1 MFVTWRDCTRAFTL
15 LVCLALTACQPSDL
29 SKEQSDYIGTA
40 KPNSQ
45 GLRPFISA
53 TGLVLL
59 AEAQLARG
67 KIKQSAQNYFTAA
80 MLSNN
85 ADISE
90 RAVFLARQ
98 AESTDQIEKML
109 NRWQQIDPASKSA
122 WEQSIIFYSETQN
135 IFALERS
142 LIHLLRLEPDYRADW
157 IASFWTTLP
166 KESQMKLLLKLIDIS
181 SQHTNASLAMV
192 VANLKNRLNPATG
205 TIWLDKWIEK
215 TKPEAYLILFR
226 ARLEL
231 PNRKKA
237 IAFAERFQYVQNDI
251 EIQSQL
257 ARWYGLE
264 GNNEQASLLLR
275 DIINRDQSRHQD
287 LLTLG
292 LLEMQVG
299 DVNLAERSFKALL
312 SNERYR
318 SDAYYHLGRLA
329 MRNERFALAID
340 RLLQVDRGD
349 LIVEARK
356 QMATVAFRTKNYRQA
371 YQWFEEARLLFPER
385 QYELHLTEAQF
396 QITNNM
402 ATDAIPILNKA
413 LSQTPNNIEVL
424 YTRALAYEQIG
435 KIDSTEAD
443 LRHILKL
450 KPNDPDALN
459 ALGYTLADR
468 TERYKEALQLIKQA
482 LELKPE
488 SAAIRDSMGWI
499 LMKVG
504 RLTEAKSH
512 FEKAWE
518 KSQDHE
524 IAAHYG
530 ELLWRLGQKH
540 DARRIWNMGYE
551 SGPESDKIRD
561 TIQRLTNS

>member
-1 MFVTWRDCTRAFTL
+1 MFVKWLDCTRAFTL
-15 LVCLALTACQPSDL
+15 LVCLVLNACQPSEL
-29 SKEQSDYIGTA
+29 LKEQSSHAGAA

-45 GLRPFISA
+45 GAQPGISVA
-53 TGLVLL
+53 GLVLL
-59 AEAQLARG
+59 AEAQLAEG
-67 KIKQSAQNYFTAA
+67 NAKQSLKNYVMAA
-80 MLSNN
+80 MRSNN
-85 ADISE
+85 PEISE
-90 RAVFLARQ
+90 RAIFLARQ
-98 AESTDQIEKML
+98 VGSPNQIKKVL
-109 NRWQQIDPASKSA
+109 DRWKQIDPVSRSA
-122 WEQSIIFYSETQN
+122 WEESIIFYSETQN
-135 IFALERS
+135 MLALEQS
-142 LIHLLRLEPDYRADW
+142 LSQLLRLEPDYRADW
-157 IASFWTTLP
+157 IASFWTSLP
-166 KESQMKLLLKLIDIS
+166 KESQRKLLLKLINAAS
-181 SQHTNASLAMV
+181 KHTNSSVAMV
-192 VANLKNRLNPATG
+192 VTDLKNRLNPAAG

-215 TKPEAYLILFR
+215 ITPTADLILFR

-231 PNRKKA
+231 PSRKKA
-237 IAFAERFQYVQNDI
+237 IDFVERFQYVQNNIDI
-251 EIQSQL
+251 KSQL

-264 GNNEQASLLLR
+264 GKNEKALLLLR
-275 DIINRDQSRHQD
+275 DIINQDQSRYQD

-292 LLEMQVG
+292 LLEMQIG
-299 DVNLAERSFKALL
+299 DVKLAERSFKVLL

-329 MRNERFALAID
+329 MRTKHFDLAID

-356 QMATVAFRTKNYRQA
+356 QLATVASQTNKYNQA
-371 YQWFEEARLLFPER
+371 YRWFEEARLLFPEL
-385 QYELHLTEAQF
+385 QHELHLTEAQF
-396 QITNNM
+396 QISINM

-413 LSQTPNNIEVL
+413 LSQVPNNIEVL
-424 YTRALAYEQIG
+424 YTRALAYEQIDNING
-435 KIDSTEAD
+435 TEAD

-468 TERYKEALQLIKQA
+468 TERYEEALQLIKLA
-482 LELKPE
+482 LKLKPE

-499 LMKVG
+499 LLKIG

-540 DARRIWNMGYE
+540 DARRIWSMGYE
-551 SGPESDKIRD
+551 SGPESDKIRN